1 MTENISILI
10 VNSSHESIDIV
21 ISILK
26 AKISSEQRPYIAC
39 LSFNDF
45 RDEIKIESF
54 IHKFIVEKLEKS
66 RKALKELKDKNE
78 FNQLEA
84 WLRDKSGKKRATT
97 SGMRKSAALKSQ
109 LCMLKRNGSQEVIL
123 DFPID
128 QNEIELFLILF
139 DVYDCDAVKSIA
151 SIEQGNRAALMG
163 IINLYPRNLKT
174 CLAGTK
180 ASILYVIF
188 DISLLFF
195 ST

>member
-39 LSFNDF
+39 LSYDDF

-54 IHKFIVEKLEKS
+54 IHKFIADKLEKS
-66 RKALKELKDKNE
+66 RRALKELKDKNE

-97 SGMRKSAALKSQ
+97 SGMRKSTAMKSQ
-109 LCMLKRNGSQEVIL
+109 LCMLKRNESQEIIL

-128 QNEIELFLILF
+128 ENEIELFLIVF

-151 SIEQGNRAALMG
+151 SIQQAKMVRF
-163 IINLYPRNLKT
+163 YHYFHLKP
-174 CLAGTK
+174 
-180 ASILYVIF
+180 I
-188 DISLLFF
+188 
-195 ST
+195 